1 MVRPAGEIEPI
12 YSLRRLPLRTT
23 TLLHHHLILGTT
35 WTGLGALL
43 IVVGAVMVLGDIAA
57 AIGMTYGETRPQP
70 RTRLAVAV
78 SRVGAFSAAVGAV
91 ILAAVA
97 GVSAEAVLVVL
108 VVVATLVYVSMAH
121 HLKKHLDL
129 VARESNG
136 ERPSWGWCLR
146 HPVWRPPD

>member
-1 MVRPAGEIEPI
+1 MPHATV
-12 YSLRRLPLRTT
+12 
-23 TLLHHHLILGTT
+23 HHRLILGTS
-35 WTGLGALL
+35 WTGFGALL
-43 IVVGAVMVLGDIAA
+43 IVVGAVMVLGDAA
-57 AIGMTYGETRPQP
+57 ATIGMTYGETRPQP

-97 GVSAEAVLVVL
+97 GVAAKTVVVVL

-129 VARESNG
+129 VAREGKG

-146 HPVWRPPD
+146 HPTWRPPD